1 MNDRNSKTGRPIR
14 VVVVDDSALMRQLL
28 TVMLNRDPG
37 IEVVGAATDPL
48 VAREMIKHKNP
59 DVITLDIEMPKMDG
73 LTFLERIMK
82 LRPMPVIMVS
92 SLTQEG
98 ADATLQALET
108 GAVDFVAKPRV
119 DLQTGLAAKR
129 DEIIAKVRMAAGAR
143 VRGRRRESAASR
155 PARMARRPY
164 SSTEKLIAIGASVGG
179 VEALREVI
187 CNLPADS
194 PAVLVTQHL
203 PEKFTASF
211 ARRLDATSQISVC
224 EATDGQRVL
233 PGHAYIAPGNHHMEL
248 ARSGANYLT
257 RLNDEARVSGHKPS
271 VDVLFRSVAKAAG
284 ANAVGAIL
292 TGMGR
297 DGAEG
302 LAEMHRAG
310 AMTFGQEENSCVVY
324 GMPKAA
330 MELGAVDRE
339 LPLSQIA
346 DAVLDA
352 TLMNEKRQIR
362 V

>member
-1 MNDRNSKTGRPIR
+1 MNDRDIKVGRAIR

-48 VAREMIKHKNP
+48 VAREMIKSKNP
-59 DVITLDIEMPKMDG
+59 DVVTLDIEMPKMDG

-82 LRPMPVIMVS
+82 LHPMPVIMVS

-98 ADATLQALET
+98 ADATLHALEL

-119 DLQTGLAAKR
+119 DLQTGLAAKQ
-129 DEIIAKVRMAAGAR
+129 DEIIAKVKMAATAQ
-143 VRGRRRESAASR
+143 VRGRRRESTALK
-155 PARMARRPY
+155 PKRMARRPY

-187 CNLPADS
+187 CSLPADS

-211 ARRLDATSQISVC
+211 ARRLDAVAQISVC

-248 ARSGANYLT
+248 TRSGANYLT

-330 MELGAVDRE
+330 MELGAVDKE

-352 TLMNEKRQIR
+352 TLLNEKRQIR